1 MKTFYQILGNT
12 LLANV
17 TNMTVWFAMIFFI
30 YLETHS
36 VTATS
41 VVSGIYLVA
50 VAVSGI
56 WFGSLV
62 DHIKKKNVMLL
73 SGFVSLII
81 YSIGFVVYITV
92 PAETWK
98 DATSPTLWVFVPLLL
113 LGVIAGNLRG
123 IALPTLVTIL
133 IPEDSRDKANGLIG
147 TTTGIIFLITSAISG
162 FLVAH
167 SGMYLVL
174 ILAMVVMALSIAHL
188 FTMNIPENE
197 IVHLDG
203 KPGKVDLRGTFAVVI
218 AIPGMIALIFFT
230 TFNNFLGGVF
240 MGLMD
245 AYGLSLVSVQVWGVL
260 WAVLSCGFIVGG
272 VFIAKFGLGKNPL
285 FAMFA
290 ANIIIWIISSVFT
303 IQPSI
308 VLLCIG
314 MFIYISVVPFIE
326 AAEHTIVQKVV
337 PLERQGRVFGFAQ
350 SVEMSASPLTTF
362 MIGPIAEHFF
372 IPFMTTGAG
381 VSLIGDWFGTGADR
395 GIALVF
401 TATGI
406 IGLIVTLI
414 AMNTKFYRLLSDRY
428 MTDEGSSTLEMEPS
442 S

>member
-62 DHIKKKNVMLL
+62 DHNKKKNVMLL
-73 SGFVSLII
+73 SGLISLVI
-81 YSIGFVVYITV
+81 YSIGFIVYLAV

-98 DATSPTLWVFVPLLL
+98 DAASPTLWVFVPLLL

-133 IPEDSRDKANGLIG
+133 IPEDSRDKANGLVG

-188 FTMNIPENE
+188 FFTEIPEKE

-203 KPGKVDLRGTFAVVI
+203 QPPKVDLRGTFAVVV
-218 AIPGMIALIFFT
+218 AIPGMIALIFFS

-260 WAVLSCGFIVGG
+260 WAVISCGFIVGG
-272 VFIAKFGLGKNPL
+272 LFIAKWGLGKNPL

-290 ANIIIWIISSVFT
+290 ANIVIWIISSVFT

-326 AAEHTIVQKVV
+326 AAEHTIIQKVV

-362 MIGPIAEHFF
+362 MIGPITELFF
-372 IPFMTTGAG
+372 IPFMTVGAG
-381 VSLIGDWFGTGADR
+381 VELIGGWFGTGADR

-401 TATGI
+401 TVTGI

-414 AMNTKFYRLLSDRY
+414 AMKTKYYHLLSKRY
-428 MTDEGSSTLEMEPS
+428 TTDGVNAALEMEPS
-442 S
+442 

>member
-1 MKTFYQILGNT
+1 MRTFYQILANT

-17 TNMTVWFAMIFFI
+17 TNMTVWFALIFFI
-30 YLETHS
+30 YLETRS

-50 VAVSGI
+50 VAVSGV
-56 WFGSLV
+56 WFGSIV
-62 DHIKKKNVMLL
+62 DHNKKKNVMIL
-73 SGFVSLII
+73 SGLVSLVI
-81 YSIGFVVYITV
+81 YSIGFVVYLTV

-98 DATSPTLWVFVPLLL
+98 NAASLTLWTFVPLLL

-133 IPEDSRDKANGLIG
+133 IPEDSRDKANGLAG
-147 TTTGIIFLITSAISG
+147 TTTGIVFLITSAISG

-174 ILAMVVMALSIAHL
+174 MLAMVVMALSIVHL
-188 FTMNIPENE
+188 FAMNIPEKE
-197 IVHLDG
+197 IVHLEG
-203 KPGKVDLRGTFAVVI
+203 QPPKVDLRGTFAVVA
-218 AIPGMIALIFFT
+218 AIPGLIALIFFS

-260 WAVLSCGFIVGG
+260 WAFLSCGFIVGG
-272 VFIAKFGLGKNPL
+272 LFIARFGLGKNPL

-290 ANIIIWIISSVFT
+290 ANIVIWIISSVFT

-308 VLLCIG
+308 VLLSIG

-326 AAEHTIVQKVV
+326 AAEHTIIQKVV

-362 MIGPIAEHFF
+362 LIGPITELFF
-372 IPFMTTGAG
+372 IPFMTVGAG
-381 VSLIGDWFGTGADR
+381 VELIGGWFGTGADR

-401 TATGI
+401 TLTGI

-414 AMNTKFYRLLSDRY
+414 AMNTKYYGLLSKRY
-428 MTDEGSSTLEMEPS
+428 MEEDEVGVLPEGEPA
-442 S
+442 

>member
-50 VAVSGI
+50 TATSGI

-62 DHIKKKNVMLL
+62 DHNKKKNVMLL
-73 SGFVSLII
+73 SGFISLII
-81 YSIGFVVYITV
+81 YAIGFVVYISA

-98 DATSPTLWVFVPLLL
+98 NPTSTTLWVFVPLLL

-133 IPEDSRDKANGLIG
+133 IPEDSRDKANGLVG

-174 ILAMVVMALSIAHL
+174 ILAIVVMALSIAHL
-188 FTMNIPENE
+188 FFTEIPEKE

-203 KPGKVDLRGTFAVVI
+203 QPPKVDLRGTFALVI
-218 AIPGMIALIFFT
+218 AIPGLIALIFFS

-272 VFIAKFGLGKNPL
+272 LLIAKFGLGKNPL

-308 VLLCIG
+308 VLLCVG

-326 AAEHTIVQKVV
+326 AAEHTIIQKVV

-362 MIGPIAEHFF
+362 MIGPVTELFF
-372 IPFMTTGAG
+372 IPFMTIGAG
-381 VSLIGDWFGTGADR
+381 VELIGGWFGTGADR

-401 TATGI
+401 TVTGI

-414 AMNTKFYRLLSDRY
+414 TMNTKYYGLLSKRY
-428 MTDEGSSTLEMEPS
+428 MEENEVAVLPNGGPA
-442 S
+442 

>member
-1 MKTFYQILGNT
+1 MKTFYQILANT

-17 TNMTVWFAMIFFI
+17 TNMTVWFALIFFI
-30 YLETHS
+30 YLETRS

-41 VVSGIYLVA
+41 IVSGIYLVV
-50 VAVSGI
+50 VAASGI
-56 WFGSLV
+56 WFGSIV
-62 DHIKKKNVMLL
+62 DHNKKKNVMIL

-81 YSIGFVVYITV
+81 DVIGFVMYLNV

-98 DATSPTLWVFVPLLL
+98 NATSPTLWKFVPLLL

-133 IPEDSRDKANGLIG
+133 IPEDSRDKANGLVG

-174 ILAMVVMALSIAHL
+174 ILAMIVMALSIMHL
-188 FTMNIPENE
+188 FFTEIPEKE
-197 IVHLDG
+197 IVHFEG
-203 KPGKVDLRGTFAVVI
+203 QPPKVDLRGTFAVVV
-218 AIPGMIALIFFT
+218 AIPGLIALIFFS

-260 WAVLSCGFIVGG
+260 WAVISCGFIVGG
-272 VFIAKFGLGKNPL
+272 LFIARFGLGKNPL

-290 ANIIIWIISSVFT
+290 ANIVIWIISSVFT

-308 VLLCIG
+308 MLLSVG

-326 AAEHTIVQKVV
+326 AAEHTIIQKVV

-362 MIGPIAEHFF
+362 MIGPITELFF
-372 IPFMTTGAG
+372 IPFMTTGMG
-381 VSLIGDWFGTGADR
+381 VSLIGEWFGTGVDR

-401 TATGI
+401 TLTGI

-414 AMNTKFYRLLSDRY
+414 AMNTKYYGLLSKRY
-428 MTDEGSSTLEMEPS
+428 LKADETSMPNGEPA
-442 S
+442 

>member
-1 MKTFYQILGNT
+1 LKTFYQILGNS

-17 TNMTVWFAMIFFI
+17 TNMTVWFALIFFI
-30 YLETHS
+30 YLETRS

-62 DHIKKKNVMLL
+62 DHHKKKNVMIL
-73 SGFVSLII
+73 SGFVSLVI
-81 YSIGFVVYITV
+81 YSIGFAIYLNV
-92 PAETWK
+92 PPETWK
-98 DATSPTLWVFVPLLL
+98 NPANPTLWIFVPILL
-113 LGVIAGNLRG
+113 LGVIAGNIRG

-133 IPEDSRDKANGLIG
+133 IPEDSRDKANGLVG

-167 SGMYLVL
+167 SGLYLVL
-174 ILAMVVMALSIAHL
+174 ILAVVVMAISIAHL
-188 FTMNIPENE
+188 SAMNIPEKE
-197 IVHLDG
+197 IVHLEG

-218 AIPGMIALIFFT
+218 AIPGLIALIFFT

-272 VFIAKFGLGKNPL
+272 LFIAKWGLGKNPL

-290 ANIIIWIISSVFT
+290 ANVCIWVISSVFT

-308 VLLCIG
+308 LLLSIG

-350 SVEMSASPLTTF
+350 SVELSASPLTTF
-362 MIGPIAEHFF
+362 LIGPIAELIF

-381 VSLIGDWFGTGADR
+381 VGLIGGWFGTGADR

-401 TATGI
+401 TLTGL
-406 IGLIVTLI
+406 IGLLVTLV
-414 AMNTKFYRLLSDRY
+414 AMNTKYYKLLSDRY
-428 MTDEGSSTLEMEPS
+428 MNGGNDIVLDAEPA
-442 S
+442 

>member
-1 MKTFYQILGNT
+1 MKTFLQILANT

-17 TNMTVWFAMIFFI
+17 TNMTVWFALIFFI
-30 YLETHS
+30 FLETRS

-62 DHIKKKNVMLL
+62 DHNKKKNVLIL
-73 SGFVSLII
+73 SGLISLGI
-81 YSIGFVVYITV
+81 YSIGFILYQAA
-92 PAETWK
+92 PAEIWK
-98 DATSPTLWVFVPLLL
+98 NAASPTLWVFVPLLL

-133 IPEDSRDKANGLIG
+133 IPEDSRDRANGMVG
-147 TTTGIIFLITSAISG
+147 TTTGVIFLITSAISG
-162 FLVAH
+162 LLVGH

-174 ILAMVVMALSIAHL
+174 ILAIVVMALSILHL
-188 FTMNIPENE
+188 FFMDIPEKE
-197 IVHLDG
+197 IVHLEG
-203 KPGKVDLRGTFAVVI
+203 QPPRVDLRGTIAVVA
-218 AIPGMIALIFFT
+218 AIPGLIALIIFT

-245 AYGLSLVSVQVWGVL
+245 AYGLSLVSVQVWGIL
-260 WAVLSCGFIVGG
+260 WAFLSCGFIVGG
-272 VFIAKFGLGKNPL
+272 LFIAKFGLGKNPL

-290 ANIIIWIISSVFT
+290 TNIVIWVISSVFT

-314 MFIYISVVPFIE
+314 MFVYLSIVPFIE
-326 AAEHTIVQKVV
+326 AAEHTIIQKVV

-362 MIGPIAEHFF
+362 LIGPITELFF

-381 VSLIGDWFGTGADR
+381 VDWIGPWFGTGADR

-401 TATGI
+401 TLTGI
-406 IGLIVTLI
+406 IGLIVTLL
-414 AMNTKFYRLLSDRY
+414 AMSTKQYAQLSERYRQ
-428 MTDEGSSTLEMEPS
+428 TDPPAGLPEVEPA
-442 S
+442 

>member
-1 MKTFYQILGNT
+1 MKTFYQILANT

-17 TNMTVWFAMIFFI
+17 TNMTVWFALIFFI

-41 VVSGIYLVA
+41 VVSGIYLVV

-62 DHIKKKNVMLL
+62 DHNKKKNVMIA
-73 SGFVSLII
+73 SGFVSFVI
-81 YSIGFVVYITV
+81 YVLGFVMYIST

-98 DATSPTLWVFVPLLL
+98 NATSPTLWTFVPLLL

-133 IPEDSRDKANGLIG
+133 IPEDSRDKANGLVG
-147 TTTGIIFLITSAISG
+147 TTTGVIFLITSAISG

-174 ILAMVVMALSIAHL
+174 ILAILVMALSIAHL
-188 FTMNIPENE
+188 FFTDIPEKE
-197 IVHLDG
+197 IVHLEG
-203 KPGKVDLRGTFAVVI
+203 QPPKVDLRGTFALVI
-218 AIPGMIALIFFT
+218 AIPGLIALIFFS

-260 WAVLSCGFIVGG
+260 WAILSCGFIVGG
-272 VFIAKFGLGKNPL
+272 LLIAKFGLGKNPL

-290 ANIIIWIISSVFT
+290 ANIVIWIISSVFT

-308 VLLCIG
+308 VLLCVG

-326 AAEHTIVQKVV
+326 AAEHTIIQKVV

-362 MIGPIAEHFF
+362 MIGPVTELFF
-372 IPFMTTGAG
+372 IPFMTVGAG
-381 VSLIGDWFGTGADR
+381 VELIGNWFGTGADR

-401 TATGI
+401 TVTGI

-414 AMNTKFYRLLSDRY
+414 AMNTKYYGLLSKRY
-428 MTDEGSSTLEMEPS
+428 MEENEVGVLPEGEPA
-442 S
+442 

>member
-1 MKTFYQILGNT
+1 MKTFYQILANT
-12 LLANV
+12 LLATV

-30 YLETHS
+30 YLETKS

-62 DHIKKKNVMLL
+62 DHNKKKNVMLL

-81 YSIGFVVYITV
+81 YSIGFVVYLSV

-98 DATSPTLWVFVPLLL
+98 NATSPTLWTFVPLLL

-133 IPEDSRDKANGLIG
+133 IPEDSRDKANGLVG

-174 ILAMVVMALSIAHL
+174 ILAMIVMALSIAHL
-188 FTMNIPENE
+188 FVTDIPEKE
-197 IVHLDG
+197 IVHLEG
-203 KPGKVDLRGTFAVVI
+203 QPPKVDLRGTFALVI
-218 AIPGMIALIFFT
+218 AIPGLIALIFFS

-260 WAVLSCGFIVGG
+260 WAILSCGFIVGG
-272 VFIAKFGLGKNPL
+272 LLIAKFGLGKNPL

-290 ANIIIWIISSVFT
+290 ANIVIWIISSVFT

-308 VLLCIG
+308 VLLCVG

-326 AAEHTIVQKVV
+326 AAEHTIIQKVV

-362 MIGPIAEHFF
+362 MIGPVTELFF
-372 IPFMTTGAG
+372 IPFMTVGAG
-381 VSLIGDWFGTGADR
+381 VELIGSWFGTGADR

-401 TATGI
+401 TVTGI

-414 AMNTKFYRLLSDRY
+414 AMNTKYYGLLSKRY
-428 MTDEGSSTLEMEPS
+428 LEENEVGVLPEGEPA
-442 S
+442 

>member
-1 MKTFYQILGNT
+1 MKTFYQILANT

-30 YLETHS
+30 YLETQS

-41 VVSGIYLVA
+41 IVSGIYLVA

-62 DHIKKKNVMLL
+62 DHNKKKNVMIL
-73 SGFVSLII
+73 SGVISLVV
-81 YSIGFVVYITV
+81 YMIGFVMYLAV
-92 PAETWK
+92 PAEIWK
-98 DATSPTLWVFVPLLL
+98 DAASPVLWVFVPLLL
-113 LGVIAGNLRG
+113 LGVIAGNIRG
-123 IALPTLVTIL
+123 IAIPTLVTIL
-133 IPEDSRDKANGLIG
+133 IPEDSRDKANGLVS
-147 TTTGIIFLITSAISG
+147 TTTGIIFLITSAVSG
-162 FLVAH
+162 FLVGH

-174 ILAMVVMALSIAHL
+174 ILGIIMMFLSIVHLWFLSIPEKEIAHL
-188 FTMNIPENE
+188 EE
-197 IVHLDG
+197 
-203 KPGKVDLRGTFAVVI
+203 KPKVDLRGTYAVVI
-218 AIPGMIALIFFT
+218 GIPGLLALIFFST
-230 TFNNFLGGVF
+230 LNNFLGGVF

-260 WAVLSCGFIVGG
+260 WAFLSCGFIVGG
-272 VFIAKFGLGKNPL
+272 LFIAKFGLGKNPL

-290 ANIIIWIISSVFT
+290 ANICIWTISSVFT

-308 VLLCIG
+308 VLLCAG

-326 AAEHTIVQKVV
+326 AAEHTIFQKVV

-350 SVEMSASPLTTF
+350 SIELSASPLSTLL
-362 MIGPIAEHFF
+362 IGFIAELFF

-381 VSLIGDWFGTGADR
+381 VDLIGSWFGTGPAR

-401 TATGI
+401 TVTGI
-406 IGLIVTLI
+406 IGLILTI
-414 AMNTKFYRLLSDRY
+414 AAMNTKYYSLLSNRY
-428 MTDEGSSTLEMEPS
+428 MSGVSDTVPEVEMA
-442 S
+442 